1 MLGKNINNDTK
12 VENESI
18 SLIVNVHTIL
28 ILNIDLIIM

>member
-12 VENESI
+12 AESESI
-18 SLIVNVHTIL
+18 NLIVNFNIIL